1 MGPFAT
7 QALLS
12 LWPFLK
18 RMIFGDRSWKEVVL
32 DNRYITFLLMC
43 ILILLASVHM
53 VGNELVAVRTERAL
67 IVQELEALKAA
78 SCVPD
83 DDARRRRLDDLLR

>member
-32 DNRYITFLLMC
+32 DNRYITFLLLC
-43 ILILLASVHM
+43 VLLLLASVHI
-53 VGNELVAVRTERAL
+53 VGNELVAVRAERAA
-67 IVQELEALKAA
+67 IVQELEDLKATQ
-78 SCVPD
+78 CVPD
-83 DDARRRRLDDLLR
+83 DDARRRRLDELLK